1 MLSLGGS
8 RSLTDRACLILLAVV
23 FGGSVLIWFFW
34 SSAKWWAL
42 GILVLLGLERVGEE
56 RICLWMFFISVTME
70 AIWLFCRF
78 VFNFQL

>member
-42 GILVLLGLERVGEE
+42 FIGALLVLKWIGED
-56 RICLWMFFISVTME
+56 RICAWMFFICVVT
-70 AIWLFCRF
+70 ASAWLLCRY
-78 VFNFQL
+78 VLGFQL